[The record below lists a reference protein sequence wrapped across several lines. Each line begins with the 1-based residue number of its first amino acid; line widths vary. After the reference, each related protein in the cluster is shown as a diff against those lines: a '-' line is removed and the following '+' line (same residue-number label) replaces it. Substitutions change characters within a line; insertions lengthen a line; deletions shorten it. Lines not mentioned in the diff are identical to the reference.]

1 MSDCHHSEGEISK
14 ATAHSHPPTSTYRGE
29 LRVGNNQAAVTTTAH
44 TVRSLSGGRQGALLH
59 VLRLAPAALSAA
71 YARLLCTQ
79 SRGPGSMR
87 RSGAIPAA
95 AVYVPR
101 VRPSPSRRAESRTSE
116 SSSAGYER
124 LQGGILKLLRGTWI
138 LPSAGGRK

>member
-59 VLRLAPAALSAA
+59 VLRLAPAAPYPRPTRVYYVRNPGVLGRCVDP
-71 YARLLCTQ
+71 ARY
-79 SRGPGSMR
+79 PR
-87 RSGAIPAA
+87 RRYMYRAC
-95 AVYVPR
+95 VR
-101 VRPSPSRRAESRTSE
+101 VRVAAQSHERVSPA
-116 SSSAGYER
+116 
-124 LQGGILKLLRGTWI
+124 LQVMRGCRGG
-138 LPSAGGRK
+138 S